1 MGLPMEQSSRI
12 APSLDELT
20 EEQRKFRYRAGAFL
34 AAVGATSAVAGFSKA
49 IMSAK
54 KSDPKYFDK
63 GLHGS
68 IALHEAG
75 TSLALRAL
83 GWGTLY
89 AILGTGTICF
99 GIWKLSGAK
108 DMKEFREAVGKVLP
122 RVPRNDPPTS
132 RTEFE
137 GLTDLMQYLSTW
149 GKDEKTAAGPVV
161 ATTSKPSQ

>member
-1 MGLPMEQSSRI
+1 MASTVEQPSRI
-12 APSLDELT
+12 NPPLEELS
-20 EEQRKFRYRAGAFL
+20 EEKRKFRYRAGAFL

-99 GIWKLSGAK
+99 GIWKLSGANN
-108 DMKEFREAVGKVLP
+108 MEEFREAVGKVLP
-122 RVPRNDPPTS
+122 RVPRNNPPTS

-149 GKDEKTAAGPVV
+149 GKDEKNV
-161 ATTSKPSQ
+161 ATALTNKQPSP

>member
-1 MGLPMEQSSRI
+1 MESESRLP
-12 APSLDELT
+12 LELS
-20 EEQRKFRYRAGAFL
+20 EEERKFRFRAGAFL
-34 AAVGATSAVAGFSKA
+34 ATVGATAGIAGFSKA

-63 GLHGS
+63 GLHAS
-68 IALHEAG
+68 LVLHEAG

-89 AILGTGTICF
+89 AVLGTGTICF

-108 DMKEFREAVGKVLP
+108 NMQEFRESVGRVLP
-122 RVPRNDPPTS
+122 RVPRNDPPKS

-137 GLTDLMQYLSTW
+137 GLTDLMQYLTTW
-149 GKDEKTAAGPVV
+149 GTSKDE
-161 ATTSKPSQ
+161 S

>member
-1 MGLPMEQSSRI
+1 MASAVAEPGRI
-12 APSLDELT
+12 VPTA
-20 EEQRKFRYRAGAFL
+20 EEQAEERRKFRYRAGAFL

-68 IALHEAG
+68 LALHEAG

-108 DMKEFREAVGKVLP
+108 NMEEFRQAVGSAFP

-149 GKDEKTAAGPVV
+149 GKEEKAVTSL
-161 ATTSKPSQ
+161 ATTQPSQ

>member
-1 MGLPMEQSSRI
+1 MGSTAVEQENRLAPPMELSE
-12 APSLDELT
+12 DE
-20 EEQRKFRYRAGAFL
+20 RKFRYRAGAFL
-34 AAVGATSAVAGFSKA
+34 ATVGAASAIAGFSKA

-108 DMKEFREAVGKVLP
+108 DMKEFRESVGRVFP
-122 RVPRNDPPTS
+122 RIPKNDPPKS

-149 GKDEKTAAGPVV
+149 GKDEK
-161 ATTSKPSQ
+161 

>member
-1 MGLPMEQSSRI
+1 MSTTVEQPNRI
-12 APSLDELT
+12 APALDELT

-89 AILGTGTICF
+89 AILGTGTICY

-108 DMKEFREAVGKVLP
+108 DMNEFREVVGKAFP
-122 RVPRNDPPTS
+122 RVPRNNPPTS

-149 GKDEKTAAGPVV
+149 GKEKKMAPEVQGQG
-161 ATTSKPSQ
+161 SPSQ

>member
-1 MGLPMEQSSRI
+1 MGSTMEQTDRL
-12 APSLDELT
+12 APTLDELA
-20 EEQRKFRYRAGAFL
+20 EKRRKFRYQAGAFL
-34 AAVGATSAVAGFSKA
+34 GLVGATSAIAGFSKA

-108 DMKEFREAVGKVLP
+108 NMEEFRQAVGSALP

-137 GLTDLMQYLSTW
+137 GLTDLMQYLTTW
-149 GKDEKTAAGPVV
+149 GKEEKAV
-161 ATTSKPSQ
+161 ANKQPSQ

>member
-1 MGLPMEQSSRI
+1 MGTTVDQENRL
-12 APSLDELT
+12 ASLELS
-20 EEQRKFRYRAGAFL
+20 EEERKFRFRAWAFL
-34 AAVGATSAVAGFSKA
+34 ASVGATAAVAGFSKA
-49 IMSAK
+49 IMTAK

-63 GLHGS
+63 GLHAS
-68 IALHEAG
+68 LSLHEAG

-108 DMKEFREAVGKVLP
+108 DMKEFRESMGRAFP
-122 RVPRNDPPTS
+122 RVPRNDPPRS
-132 RTEFE
+132 RTEFD

-149 GKDEKTAAGPVV
+149 GSKKDEN
-161 ATTSKPSQ
+161 